1 VLLSWAAC
9 RQSATAIKAGIAVST
24 ALQNC
29 TAEGPGAIGADVQGG
44 ETQLNEHQSTKIDK
58 TGVAKPMSIASETL
72 QSEQARAQL
81 KALADPLRL
90 RVIEALGGGER
101 CVCDL
106 TTDLGLAQ
114 SKLSFHLKV
123 LKEAGLLADRQEG
136 RWIYYRLRP
145 EAIEQLRAWLAM
157 LGAQCSKPATPCP

>member
-1 VLLSWAAC
+1 MSV
-9 RQSATAIKAGIAVST
+9 ATTSLHT
-24 ALQNC
+24 
-29 TAEGPGAIGADVQGG
+29 
-44 ETQLNEHQSTKIDK
+44 
-58 TGVAKPMSIASETL
+58 
-72 QSEQARAQL
+72 EQARALL

-106 TTDLGLAQ
+106 TADLGLAQ

-123 LKEAGLLADRQEG
+123 LKQAGLLADRQEG

-145 EAIEQLRAWLAM
+145 EALDELRGWLAA
-157 LGAQCSKPATPCP
+157 LSADCRNSASPCP